1 MESIQIKERDSN
13 LIRLRAQPLG
23 KRMDAISSEEL
34 FQNNT
39 LRPIL
44 KFQND
49 LLIEL
54 FIVYATKNKNVFFSL
69 SIEKKKIYIEK
80 ATTSDI
86 AFRNQLIGIIVGLF
100 SVEEYLE
107 YAKNSSNL
115 NKRIITMLIERWKSQ
130 LQLLDKNPV

>member
-1 MESIQIKERDSN
+1 MKERDAK
-13 LIRLRAQPLG
+13 IKALRNETIGTLTEN
-23 KRMDAISSEEL
+23 ISWEEL

-54 FIVYATKNKNVFFSL
+54 FITYATKNKNVFFNLSL
-69 SIEKKKIYIEK
+69 EKRISYIENVSI
-80 ATTSDI
+80 SDVV
-86 AFRNQLIGIIVGLF
+86 FRNQLIGVVIGLF
-100 SVEEYLE
+100 SIGEYIE
-107 YAKNSSNL
+107 YSKNPSNF

-130 LQLLDKNPV
+130 SQLLEKK

>member
-1 MESIQIKERDSN
+1 MKERDSN
-13 LIRLRAQPLG
+13 IQKLRGVSLG
-23 KRMDAISSEEL
+23 KTMDTISPEEL

-69 SIEKKKIYIEK
+69 SIEKKNIYIEK
-80 ATTSDI
+80 ATSADT
-86 AFRNQLIGIIVGLF
+86 AFRNQLIGVIVGLF
-100 SVEEYLE
+100 SIEEYLE

>member
-1 MESIQIKERDSN
+1 MKRDN
-13 LIRLRAQPLG
+13 LINSIRGEALG
-23 KRMDAISSEEL
+23 KKMDTISPEEL
-34 FQNNT
+34 FQNNI

-69 SIEKKKIYIEK
+69 SIEKKNIYIEK

-86 AFRNQLIGIIVGLF
+86 AFRNQLIGVIVGLF

>member
-1 MESIQIKERDSN
+1 MKERDSN
-13 LIRLRAQPLG
+13 IQKLRGLSLG
-23 KRMDAISSEEL
+23 KTMDTISPEEL

-69 SIEKKKIYIEK
+69 SIEKKNIYIEK
-80 ATTSDI
+80 ATSADT
-86 AFRNQLIGIIVGLF
+86 AFRNQLIGVIVGLF

>member
-1 MESIQIKERDSN
+1 MKRDN
-13 LIRLRAQPLG
+13 LINSLRGEALG
-23 KRMDAISSEEL
+23 KIMDIISNEEL

-49 LLIEL
+49 LLMEL
-54 FIVYATKNKNVFFSL
+54 FIVYAIKNKNVFFSL
-69 SIEKKKIYIEK
+69 SIEKKNIYIEK

-86 AFRNQLIGIIVGLF
+86 AFRNQLIGVIVGLF

-130 LQLLDKNPV
+130 LQLLEKNPV

>member
-1 MESIQIKERDSN
+1 MKRDN
-13 LIRLRAQPLG
+13 LINSLRGEALG
-23 KRMDAISSEEL
+23 KIMDTISTEEL

-49 LLIEL
+49 LLMEL
-54 FIVYATKNKNVFFSL
+54 FIVYAIKNKNVFFSL
-69 SIEKKKIYIEK
+69 SIEKKNIYIEK

-86 AFRNQLIGIIVGLF
+86 AFRNQLIGVIVGLF

>member
-1 MESIQIKERDSN
+1 MKRDN
-13 LIRLRAQPLG
+13 LINSIRGEALG
-23 KRMDAISSEEL
+23 KKMDTISPEEL
-34 FQNNT
+34 FQNNI

-69 SIEKKKIYIEK
+69 SIEKKNIYIEK

-86 AFRNQLIGIIVGLF
+86 AFRNQLIGVVVGLF

>member
-1 MESIQIKERDSN
+1 METRNLKILQIREKLFGSITY
-13 LIRLRAQPLG
+13 P
-23 KRMDAISSEEL
+23 ISPGEF

-49 LLIEL
+49 LLMEL

-69 SIEKKKIYIEK
+69 SIEKKNIYIEK

-86 AFRNQLIGIIVGLF
+86 AFRNQLIGVIVGLF

>member
-1 MESIQIKERDSN
+1 MKRDN
-13 LIRLRAQPLG
+13 LINSLRGEALG
-23 KRMDAISSEEL
+23 KIMDTISTEEL

-49 LLIEL
+49 LLMEL
-54 FIVYATKNKNVFFSL
+54 FIVYAIKNKNVFFSL
-69 SIEKKKIYIEK
+69 SIEKKNIYIEK

-86 AFRNQLIGIIVGLF
+86 AFRNQLIGVIVGLF
-100 SVEEYLE
+100 SVKEYLE

>member
-1 MESIQIKERDSN
+1 METRNLKILQIREKLFGSITN
-13 LIRLRAQPLG
+13 P
-23 KRMDAISSEEL
+23 ISPEEL

-49 LLIEL
+49 LLMEL

-69 SIEKKKIYIEK
+69 SIEKKNIYIEK

-86 AFRNQLIGIIVGLF
+86 AFRNQLIGVIVGLF

>member
-1 MESIQIKERDSN
+1 MKERDSN
-13 LIRLRAQPLG
+13 IQKLRGVSLG
-23 KRMDAISSEEL
+23 KTMDTISPEEL

-69 SIEKKKIYIEK
+69 SIEKKNIYIEK
-80 ATTSDI
+80 ATSADT
-86 AFRNQLIGIIVGLF
+86 AFRNQLIGVIVGLF

-130 LQLLDKNPV
+130 LQLLDNNPV

>member
-1 MESIQIKERDSN
+1 MKRDN
-13 LIRLRAQPLG
+13 LINSIRGEALG
-23 KRMDAISSEEL
+23 KKIDAISPEEL
-34 FQNNT
+34 FQNNI

-69 SIEKKKIYIEK
+69 SIEKKNIYIEK

-86 AFRNQLIGIIVGLF
+86 AFRNQLIGVIVGLF

>member
-1 MESIQIKERDSN
+1 MLRRIK
-13 LIRLRAQPLG
+13 
-23 KRMDAISSEEL
+23 
-34 FQNNT
+34 T
-39 LRPIL
+39 
-44 KFQND
+44 
-49 LLIEL
+49 
-54 FIVYATKNKNVFFSL
+54 YFSL
-69 SIEKKKIYIEK
+69 SIEKKNIYIEK

-86 AFRNQLIGIIVGLF
+86 AFRNQLIGVIVGLF

>member
-1 MESIQIKERDSN
+1 MKRDN
-13 LIRLRAQPLG
+13 LINSLRGEALG
-23 KRMDAISSEEL
+23 KIMDTISTEEL

-49 LLIEL
+49 LLMEL
-54 FIVYATKNKNVFFSL
+54 FIVYAIKNKNVFFSL
-69 SIEKKKIYIEK
+69 SIEKKNIYIEK

-86 AFRNQLIGIIVGLF
+86 AFRNQLIGVIVGLF

-130 LQLLDKNPV
+130 LQLLEKNPV

>member
-1 MESIQIKERDSN
+1 MKRDN
-13 LIRLRAQPLG
+13 LIISIRGEALG
-23 KRMDAISSEEL
+23 KKMDTISPEEL

-49 LLIEL
+49 LLMEL

-69 SIEKKKIYIEK
+69 SIEKKNIYIEK

-86 AFRNQLIGIIVGLF
+86 AFRNQLIGVIVGLF

>member
-1 MESIQIKERDSN
+1 MKRDN
-13 LIRLRAQPLG
+13 LIDSLRGEALG
-23 KRMDAISSEEL
+23 KIMDTISTEEL

-49 LLIEL
+49 LLMEL
-54 FIVYATKNKNVFFSL
+54 FIVYAIKNKNVFFSL
-69 SIEKKKIYIEK
+69 SIEKKNIYIEK

-86 AFRNQLIGIIVGLF
+86 AFRNQLIGVIVGLF

-107 YAKNSSNL
+107 YAQNSSNL

>member
-1 MESIQIKERDSN
+1 MKRDN
-13 LIRLRAQPLG
+13 LINSIRGEALG
-23 KRMDAISSEEL
+23 KKMDTISPEEL
-34 FQNNT
+34 FQNNI

-69 SIEKKKIYIEK
+69 SIEKKNIYIEK

-86 AFRNQLIGIIVGLF
+86 AFRNQLIGVIVGLF

-130 LQLLDKNPV
+130 LQLLDKNTV